1 MYSKYVTGTICDT
14 VFEQVQNLPTNKDGV
29 ALFKLLTFFTV
40 VASLQLLILSFNQII
55 SLLPSTVDYVFF
67 AINANLTHIS
77 LLARTPTRVLKDAEK
92 IQHTLT
98 MYGCIKHPAT
108 WNTWVLTKNNDF
120 EEGTITIYQNF
131 MNQAFIKYKKIST
144 AQ

>member
-55 SLLPSTVDYVFF
+55 SLLLY
-67 AINANLTHIS
+67 
-77 LLARTPTRVLKDAEK
+77 
-92 IQHTLT
+92 
-98 MYGCIKHPAT
+98 MYK
-108 WNTWVLTKNNDF
+108 
-120 EEGTITIYQNF
+120 
-131 MNQAFIKYKKIST
+131 
-144 AQ
+144 